1 MLILFRDPLIV
12 RIPSSEELGMPPLVR
27 DGSQPT
33 AFCDACAKA
42 MFDGDVD
49 VAAVLAAPIVRR
61 KERDTSHRLQPL
73 RADRGKSTVRR
84 SLKLPETSD
93 AA

>member
-12 RIPSSEELGMPPLVR
+12 RIPSREELGMPPLVR
-27 DGSQPT
+27 AGSQPT
-33 AFCDACAKA
+33 AFCNACAKA

-49 VAAVLAAPIVRR
+49 VAAVLAAPVVRR
-61 KERDTSHRLQPL
+61 KERDTSHRLRPL
-73 RADRGKSTVRR
+73 PADRGKSIPRR
-84 SLKLPETSD
+84 PLLPTESSD